1 MIITVTN
8 QKGGVGKTTIA
19 LNLALKFHAEGE
31 KALLVDADPQAS
43 SMTFREIRGEN
54 EALSNLSVI
63 ANTSKTV
70 DRDLVPVAESF
81 DYVVIDSGGRD
92 SQVFRASISLAA
104 VVVVPIVPGTME
116 LWGTDKTFDILD
128 EASVF
133 NKKLKVFAVLNMVK
147 QGTKIEKELLSLEE
161 ELEKRHN
168 LRFLKSS
175 LSDRV
180 AFKYAIA
187 QGKAVWEMS
196 GDDRDIKAINEV
208 NRLHKEFKEAIK

>member
-19 LNLALKFHAEGE
+19 LNLALKFHADGA

-147 QGTKIEKELLSLEE
+147 QGTKIERELLSLEE

-168 LRFLKSS
+168 LKFLKSS

-187 QGKAVWEMS
+187 QGKAVWEMN

>member
-92 SQVFRASISLAA
+92 SQVFRASISLAT